1 MTTLSNFILFAR
13 GGGGGEI
20 PESYLQSSAKFSRGG
35 GGGVAT
41 PNSFIYT
48 CTHLNSSLKNMNLEV
63 LFQYYSTLSLTIS
76 RF

>member
-20 PESYLQSSAKFSRGG
+20 PESYLQSSAKFSRG

>member
-35 GGGVAT
+35 GGVSQH
-41 PNSFIYT
+41 PIVSYI
-48 CTHLNSSLKNMNLEV
+48 LV
-63 LFQYYSTLSLTIS
+63 LT
-76 RF
+76 